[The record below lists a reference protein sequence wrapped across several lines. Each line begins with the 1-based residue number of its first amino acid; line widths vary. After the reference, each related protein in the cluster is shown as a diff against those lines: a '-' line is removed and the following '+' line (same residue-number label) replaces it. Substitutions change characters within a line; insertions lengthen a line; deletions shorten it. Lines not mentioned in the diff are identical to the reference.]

1 MPTRKKGSDTVRD
14 DEAKRTG
21 EPDPASVVAEKI
33 LVSPKGRVY
42 RILRTDEVDQYEE
55 PSKRERG

>member
-1 MPTRKKGSDTVRD
+1 MPTHKKGSDALRGD
-14 DEAKRTG
+14 HMDRTG

-42 RILRTDEVDQYEE
+42 RIPQTDEVDQYEE